1 MHKFTAVVLLYLK
14 YIVGLKRNELFYSLV
29 PLKNKKK
36 ICWVKKPMVLHHQV
50 FAKNQLHT
58 LSVFIS
64 FFFTVFHST
73 SLEITKSQSLSRSLL
88 LSLLILLLLLLL
100 LLLTPLPDNCR
111 DVDDVAG
118 ANTACCDDKDVV
130 VVVKD
135 GVNSFIILLKLLS
148 AAAIML
154 LLAIKMFS
162 SIISLSEE

>member
-1 MHKFTAVVLLYLK
+1 MHKFTVVVLLYLK

-64 FFFTVFHST
+64 FFTVFHST

-88 LSLLILLLLLLL
+88 LSLLILLLLLLLL